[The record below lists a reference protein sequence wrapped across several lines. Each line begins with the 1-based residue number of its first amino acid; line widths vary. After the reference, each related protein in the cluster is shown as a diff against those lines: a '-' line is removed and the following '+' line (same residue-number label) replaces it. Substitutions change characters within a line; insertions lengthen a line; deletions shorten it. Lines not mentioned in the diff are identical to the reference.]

1 MRTLMDYSWPG
12 NVRELEN
19 VIQRAVTLCRGETVV
34 PDDLPSLIT
43 RAASRSFL
51 DRAHEKG
58 RTLEDLENE
67 YIREVL
73 VEVGG
78 NRSRAAEILGI
89 DRKTL
94 YRKLKNE

>member
-1 MRTLMDYSWPG
+1 MRILMDYSWPG

-19 VIQRAVTLCRGETVV
+19 AIQRGVTLCRGETVV
-34 PDDLPSLIT
+34 PDDLPSLMT
-43 RAASRSFL
+43 RPNSSSFL

-58 RTLEDLENE
+58 RTLADLERE
-67 YIREVL
+67 YIGEVL
-73 VEVGG
+73 AEAGG
-78 NRSRAAEILGI
+78 NRSRAAEVLGI